1 MEEMNT
7 LDTTLDGL
15 FPIDPHTRKAIVVAL
30 EWASWLLAP
39 AVLATVLIA
48 G

>member
-1 MEEMNT
+1 MNT

-15 FPIDPHTRKAIVVAL
+15 LPIDPHTRATLVVAL

-39 AVLATVLIA
+39 AILATVLLA
-48 G
+48 R